1 VINCLTKVRA
11 GVVVFVDFP
20 SSASLLGRSRT
31 TVQLSDAGMAEATT
45 VRLNQPVQ

>member
-20 SSASLLGRSRT
+20 SSASLLGRT

-45 VRLNQPVQ
+45 VHLNQPVQ